1 MISGILRD
9 KRQRTSH
16 NSLSTKDVSAY
27 LLTSLTPEK
36 VIEGNEGLVDTVVN
50 AIKSVIQKII
60 DGFKWLWNALFGSS
74 GDVKGFTKGLKE
86 LKGAKLKSHGLTFNK
101 KILYFVKREHWGDPA
116 GALKDLIDVSESL
129 AKMAVTIKEV
139 IGEFNRVP
147 IAEGFVADGRQSLKT
162 KIDKEYVFGPRFKIK
177 CLYDP
182 QNKNSSKDNVTL
194 EKTEVTREEAEKN
207 DAFFYISRE
216 AFEAMVKNLISI
228 GETVKS
234 AEKDF
239 TNATK
244 KWEDELKNFSFRD
257 AKEGENEKFHELER
271 ESVSESVRFLTTK
284 FTLIKTLWINFS
296 KEIEEFKSLTQGF
309 VEK

>member
-27 LLTSLTPEK
+27 LLTSLAPEK
-36 VIEGNEGLVDTVVN
+36 VIEGNEGLVDTVIN
-50 AIKSVIQKII
+50 AIKSVIKKIV
-60 DGFKWLWNALFGSS
+60 DGFKWLWDALFGNS
-74 GDVKGFTKGLKE
+74 GNVKEYSKGLKE

-101 KILYFVKREHWGDPA
+101 RILYFVKREHWGDPA

-239 TNATK
+239 INATK

-257 AKEGENEKFHELER
+257 AKEGENEKFHKLEH

-296 KEIEEFKSLTQGF
+296 KEIEEFKSLTKGF